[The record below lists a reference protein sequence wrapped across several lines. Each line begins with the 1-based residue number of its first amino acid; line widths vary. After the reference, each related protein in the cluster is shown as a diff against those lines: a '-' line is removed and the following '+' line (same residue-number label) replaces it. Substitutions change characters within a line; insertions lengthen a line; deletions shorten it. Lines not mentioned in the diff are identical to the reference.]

1 MDLFNFK
8 TKVFGADRDAE
19 KFGCVCQQQKKKENQ
34 TKIIGIEKNQNTK
47 QKESNK
53 STS

>member
-1 MDLFNFK
+1 MDLFSFK

-19 KFGCVCQQQKKKENQ
+19 KFGCVASNKSKENQ